1 MVRRACKF
9 KETDVKRAV
18 KAVEAA
24 GKEVETVEIDKDG
37 RIKIKLKRGKG
48 AADKNDDND
57 DTNPWDKVDL

>member
-37 RIKIKLKRGKG
+37 RIKIKLKRGNG
-48 AADKNDDND
+48 AADNDDNTS
-57 DTNPWDKVDL
+57 TNPWDIDLK